1 MQLGFSGFIIALIMS
16 ELGQE
21 NQNIE
26 LPGDQV
32 PENDQE
38 MQKPGSARFLLD
50 LLETLLLAAVI
61 FIGINAISARIR
73 VDGTSMLPTLEDGEY
88 ILVNKMVTRFGS
100 LEHGDIVVFNYPR
113 GGQDFIKR
121 VIGLPG
127 DHIRV
132 FRGGLFINGE
142 EIDEP
147 YTAAPA
153 NYNGS
158 WDIPEGHVFVLGD
171 NRNNS
176 SDSHQWGPVPIEDV
190 VGEAIFI
197 YWPPDDWGAITQPE
211 LDVLAYL
218 GKNEK

>member
-1 MQLGFSGFIIALIMS
+1 M
-16 ELGQE
+16 
-21 NQNIE
+21 NE
-26 LPGDQV
+26 LPIEDPISEPPGDLFAEV
-32 PENDQE
+32 ELE
-38 MQKPGSARFLLD
+38 EKKPGPIKYLLD

-88 ILVNKMVTRFGS
+88 VLVNKMVMRFGS
-100 LEHGDIVVFNYPR
+100 LEHGDIVVFHFPR
-113 GGQDFIKR
+113 DLGQDYIKR

-127 DHIRV
+127 DHVRV
-132 FRGGLFINGE
+132 FHGKLYINGE
-142 EIDEP
+142 EIAEP

-158 WDIPEGHVFVLGD
+158 WDIPEGNIFVLGD

-176 SDSHQWGPVPIEDV
+176 SDSHQWGPVSIDNV
-190 VGEAIFI
+190 IGEAIFI
-197 YWPPDDWGAITQPE
+197 YWPPDDWGAIIQPE
-211 LDVLAYL
+211 MDVLAYF